1 MRLELQLADLEEFLS
16 SLSQEQQTHME
27 WWLASGKYSELIPM
41 DAPLPDR
48 LLFEM
53 DLETLVSLR
62 RTC

>member
-16 SLSQEQQTHME
+16 SLSQERQTHME

>member
-16 SLSQEQQTHME
+16 SLNQEQQTQME
-27 WWLASGKYSELIPM
+27 WWLANGKYSELIPM